1 MWPAIAEWSV
11 LQICVRSSCFILLI
25 ICFFHQILNLSND
38 SFPFNLMHLSNLT
51 VYSYLLTEVFSLFL
65 IRGLFLI
72 LFFQERTS
80 L

>member
-38 SFPFNLMHLSNLT
+38 SFPFNLMHFSNLT
-51 VYSYLLTEVFSLFL
+51 VYSFYLLRYFPCFLKEVSFCFC
-65 IRGLFLI
+65 
-72 LFFQERTS
+72 
-80 L
+80 